1 MTRDLWTFL
10 LGKLIQNIQHYKV
23 YRIKVMA
30 TAHDNSAVFC
40 GDNEYID
47 DAPSGILAQSMK
59 CNCFYIICIK

>member
-1 MTRDLWTFL
+1 
-10 LGKLIQNIQHYKV
+10 
-23 YRIKVMA
+23 MA

-47 DAPSGILAQSMK
+47 DTPSGILAQSMK